1 MDFSFIRAVL
11 QIAQKCFTQHFAGKL
26 ASAISMRGSAV
37 RIIPRPITPVD
48 QTLSRLVPAF
58 QFHHRVKP
66 TTQVPTTNAR
76 IQVADLLLT
85 GSPDLFDV
93 VKVLFDTPAVRNDLQ
108 DRLNTH
114 RYIAAGVC
122 RPVATSVF
130 QNNHS
135 DVSTESVAGG
145 NKSLVTTIGRP
156 ASAGIRNRHPAV
168 TSSGSLLQA
177 DAIFPIPT
185 RPTALARLHCRNIE
199 QFRIA
204 AESGHDARTFGK
216 QRTDKR
222 PVAVRAGIELPEDQ
236 AHQWRHQR
244 RGVST

>member
-93 VKVLFDTPAVRNDLQ
+93 VKVLFDTPAVRDSLQ

-114 RYIAAGVC
+114 RYVAAGVG

-130 QNNHS
+130 QKNDS
-135 DVSTESVAGG
+135 DTAPERVTGG
-145 NKSLVTTIGRP
+145 NKRFVTSRSHHAP
-156 ASAGIRNRHPAV
+156 AGIGNR
-168 TSSGSLLQA
+168 
-177 DAIFPIPT
+177 
-185 RPTALARLHCRNIE
+185 RP
-199 QFRIA
+199 
-204 AESGHDARTFGK
+204 S
-216 QRTDKR
+216 
-222 PVAVRAGIELPEDQ
+222 V
-236 AHQWRHQR
+236 
-244 RGVST
+244 